1 MSIIYKTFKTPKNY
15 YVYDRNT
22 NSILLINEEEYMALN
37 HIESGLDISK
47 DIKKIE
53 KYQKNGYLKEN
64 IVVEIKHP
72 STDYLEHYISK
83 RMAQIT
89 LQVTQK
95 CNLRCGYCVYSGNH
109 QNRSHS
115 NRVMT
120 FETAK
125 KAIDLI
131 ASQSIELDE
140 ISIAFYGGEPL
151 LEIELIKKCVDYVE
165 KVLEGKNIVYA
176 ITTNGT
182 LLTPKLV
189 DYFSKHN
196 INITIS
202 LDGSKNEHD
211 INRRFANGKGSFDL
225 IMENIRKIKS
235 HNPEF
240 IKKISINTVIN
251 PKSDYTC
258 VKEFFETDEI
268 IKDASVGLNLVD
280 SGTGKDGYND
290 YADDFWIVR
299 RYEYFKFLL
308 ALIKRIDKKYS
319 TKLLKTQ
326 KNTIDNLYNTLQHR
340 QMIGSIQHHGGP
352 CIPGA
357 RRLFV
362 TVDGELYP
370 CERVSEVSKTV
381 HLGSLSTGIN
391 VKKAEEILNVGKVTE
406 QECLNCWALLHCSM
420 CVAQCDDSEKI
431 CKCTKLKNCEKSKEK
446 VLDDLLEVCAL
457 KEFGY
462 DFKEESLYE

>member
-22 NSILLINEEEYMALN
+22 NSVLLINEEVYDALN
-37 HIESGLDISK
+37 HMENDQDTTENMSK
-47 DIKKIE
+47 II
-53 KYQKNGYLKEN
+53 KYQDRGYLKEN
-64 IVVEIKHP
+64 VVVEIKHP
-72 STDYLEHYISK
+72 STDLLEHYITH
-83 RMAQIT
+83 RMTQIT
-89 LQVTQK
+89 LQVTQN
-95 CNLRCGYCVYSGNH
+95 CNLRCGYCVYSGDH

-115 NRVMT
+115 NKVMT

-131 ASQSIELDE
+131 ASQSLELDE
-140 ISIAFYGGEPL
+140 ISVAFYGGEPL
-151 LEIELIKKCVDYVE
+151 LEFELIKKCVDYIE
-165 KVLEGKNIVYA
+165 ETLEGKSIVYA

-182 LLTPKLV
+182 LLTPKLA
-189 DYFSKHN
+189 DYFAEHN

-211 INRRFANGKGSFDL
+211 VNRRFANGKGSFDV
-225 IMENIRKIKS
+225 IMSNIEKIKR

-240 IKKISINTVIN
+240 IKKIAINTVIN
-251 PKSDYTC
+251 PKSDYSC

-280 SGTGKDGYND
+280 SGTGKNNYNE

-308 ALIKRIDKKYS
+308 GLTKRIDKKYS
-319 TKLLKTQ
+319 TKLLRTQ
-326 KNTIDNLYNTLQHR
+326 KNMIDHLYSTLQQR
-340 QMIGSIQHHGGP
+340 QTISTIQHHGGP

-362 TVDGELYP
+362 TVDGDLFP
-370 CERVSEVSKTV
+370 CERVSEISETV
-381 HLGSLSTGIN
+381 HLGSLSTGID

-420 CVAQCDDSEKI
+420 CVAQCDDGEKI
-431 CKCTKLKNCEKSKEK
+431 CKCTKLKNCEQSKRK
-446 VLDDLLEVCAL
+446 VLDDLLEVSAL

-462 DFKEESLYE
+462 DFKEASLG